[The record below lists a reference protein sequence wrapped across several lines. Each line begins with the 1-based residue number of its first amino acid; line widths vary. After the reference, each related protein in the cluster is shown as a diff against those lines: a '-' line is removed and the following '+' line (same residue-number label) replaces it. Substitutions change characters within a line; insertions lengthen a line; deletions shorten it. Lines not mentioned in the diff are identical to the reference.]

1 MNEGMDVVMKNA
13 FETEKNMTSVEVVED
28 ALVTKCV
35 SLLDLWRTEMTL
47 SEFKILDLYLS
58 RINYR
63 DPDTRIVYFSKK
75 EVEDIFGVKI
85 DAKVLKYR
93 LTHLLKNQV
102 SLPFSGKKGVYF
114 KTVNL
119 FEMACYS
126 EDAPINK
133 RVEISC
139 TQAASRYFFNYE
151 EIGYL
156 RYSLNSVIKL
166 KSRYSYI
173 MFLYLEKNRMIQ
185 NEWEESVTYL
195 KELFHC
201 DDSAVFSEYRVFNDK
216 VLKVAYKE
224 ITTKTSCWY
233 SYAPGK
239 KDGKRIV
246 SIKFTLQDIEE
257 AKICGKAP
265 DVICGMIR
273 SDVVDQVFNNIRDTA
288 TGMVNNFLPEEHNN
302 RIPDYMEP
310 IKKFGDLTPR
320 NVSELDALLRI
331 IPLKKIWWADETLS
345 NEENYK
351 KYLALK
357 AKVIEGKGD
366 RIKRK
371 VRYLIKMINTEIE
384 EFSLKGGSKEP
395 PKTSAEKYLSRYSQ
409 REYSKEEMEEIEMR
423 MLEKSLGPLFRER
436 NNTSKE

>member
-1 MNEGMDVVMKNA
+1 MKNA
-13 FETEKNMTSVEVVED
+13 PEAEKDLISVD
-28 ALVTKCV
+28 IGDTIITKCV

-102 SLPFSGKKGVYF
+102 SLPFPGKKGVYF

-126 EDAPINK
+126 EDAPANK

-156 RYSLNSVIKL
+156 RYSLNSVIRL
-166 KSRYSYI
+166 KSKYSYI

-195 KELFHC
+195 KDLFHC
-201 DDSAVFSEYRVFNDK
+201 NDSALFSEFRVFNDK
-216 VLKVAYKE
+216 VLKVAHKE
-224 ITTKTSCWY
+224 ITGKTSCLY
-233 SYAPGK
+233 SYGPGK
-239 KDGKRIV
+239 KNGKRVV
-246 SIKFTLQDIEE
+246 SIKFVLQDIDE
-257 AKICGKAP
+257 AKACGKAP
-265 DVICGMIR
+265 DVLCGMIR
-273 SDVVDQVFNNIRDTA
+273 SDVVDRVFNNIRDTE
-288 TGMVNNFLPEEHNN
+288 TGMMKELLPVEEDNK
-302 RIPDYMEP
+302 IPDYMEP
-310 IKKFGDLTPR
+310 IKKFGDLTSR
-320 NVSELDALLRI
+320 NVSELDALLKM
-331 IPLKKIWWADETLS
+331 IPLKKIWWADEALT
-345 NEENYK
+345 NEENYR
-351 KYLALK
+351 KYLELK
-357 AKVIEGKGD
+357 AKVVEGKGD

-384 EFSLKGGSKEP
+384 EFSLKGGGKEA
-395 PKTSAEKYLSRYSQ
+395 PKTSAEKYLARYSQ
-409 REYSKEEMEEIEMR
+409 REYTEEQMKEIERR
-423 MLEKSLGPLFRER
+423 MLEKTLGPLFREK
-436 NNTSKE
+436 NDKSEQQMGES